1 VSGTL
6 KLVNY
11 EDLDNKDTDTSLLDC
26 KLVLFIADSFL
37 NTEIQKL
44 KKQYPNIVAVVSN
57 NLTVHDLDNV
67 KFYGTPHWL
76 QQETTLFANLKFD
89 APATTKYIFTFNI
102 NKKQINRFLLLK
114 LVEWFKLTD
123 YCYTWSGIGCEFD
136 MSDILDELNRLGD
149 FQPFDN
155 QTKSFLLSPVQLEKN
170 FIKQSE
176 DQEETEVSVTNYG
189 SNVGTWQGFLN
200 QMTYDSAISLIAESI
215 QHEKTMTFTEKTLY
229 SVLGLNFPIWIGG
242 YKQASEWENYGFDA
256 FTDVID
262 HGYQNYDT
270 LIERVFYAF
279 KLNHK
284 LLTDLSLATQLRATH
299 MTRLLANRQR
309 MLDNH
314 LKNTVTHY
322 ILQMPLEIQ
331 DLINKHRLF
340 KM

>member
-1 VSGTL
+1 MSGTL

-11 EDLDNKDTDTSLLDC
+11 EDLDNKNTDSSLLNY
-26 KLVLFIADSFL
+26 KLVVFVVDSFL
-37 NTEIQKL
+37 STQIQKL

-57 NLTVHDLDNV
+57 NLTVHNLDNV
-67 KFYGTPHWL
+67 KFYGAPHWL
-76 QQETTLFANLKFD
+76 QQETTLFTNLKFSV
-89 APATTKYIFTFNI
+89 PTTTKYIFTFNI

-123 YCYTWSGIGCEFD
+123 YCYTWSGIGREFNL
-136 MSDILDELNRLGD
+136 SDILDELTGLGEL
-149 FQPFDN
+149 QPFDD
-155 QTKSFLLSPVQLEKN
+155 QIKSFLLSPIQLEKN

-176 DQEETEVSVTNYG
+176 HQTDTEVSVTNYG
-189 SNVGTWQGFLN
+189 SNTGTWQLFLS
-200 QMTYDSAISLIAESI
+200 QMSYDSAISLIAESI

-242 YKQASEWENYGFDA
+242 YKQALEWENYGFDS
-256 FTDVID
+256 FNDVID
-262 HGYQNYDT
+262 HSYQNYDT

-279 KLNHK
+279 KLNYK
-284 LLTDLSLATQLRATH
+284 LLTDFSLATQLRDTH
-299 MTRLLANRQR
+299 MNRLLANRQL

-314 LKNTVTHY
+314 LKDTVNCY